1 MILKELT
8 AIIDVQDNV
17 VSLNY
22 VDDLGNR
29 VFDNDVKFY
38 MIDKVADIHQDVLD
52 MIDQHKKA
60 GVNVVAVLDNRLG
73 ITEIP

>member
-1 MILKELT
+1 MTLKELT

-22 VDDLGNR
+22 TDHLGNK
-29 VFDNDVKFY
+29 VFENDVKFH
-38 MIDKVADIHQDVLD
+38 MIDKVANIHQDVLD